1 MNAIEQLKQMDLKSK
16 NKLMLTV
23 YLISTITGLIS
34 MLALDPTSLMS
45 ILNLFQVIFYPIVY
59 FYTKKSEKE
68 YLFPYIIVIGM
79 NVCMLI
85 SSIVAGGNLAGV
97 ISVFF
102 FTIFA
107 AVPFNK
113 KIFGVGIGF
122 GLIILL
128 YNSFFPVEAYEFLK
142 EVFAACILIYVLS
155 IVLLSVLIH
164 LNNKQFKKLQEYLY
178 QAELNSKSKEEQKG
192 KLERELVTI
201 AESLSKVNE
210 KIQYSVSSQDE
221 MKIAINEVS
230 AGSQIQ
236 SEQILGIANNAHNNL
251 IVLNEM
257 NKSTRELIEESVQS
271 SIAAEEGQSKAKQ
284 LKKEMDNLQIIIGE
298 LNDNFVILTQKIEET
313 NQFANQIQKI
323 TEQTNLLAL
332 NASIEAA
339 RAGEAGKGF
348 SVVAEEI
355 RNLADTTKEITIKIT
370 ENLVEVNKT
379 NGLAQGNMQTSS
391 MSLNQSVEASKEV
404 DEKFSELNVM
414 LKKVNKK
421 FQEFDALSKEV
432 GSNSESVESST
443 NDFAAIIEEA
453 TASLQQVSASIETI
467 TLDNR
472 LVAEYI
478 QQTAESA
485 ENIKKSFN

>member
-23 YLISTITGLIS
+23 YLISTIIGLIS

-85 SSIVAGGNLAGV
+85 SSIVTGGNLAGV

-113 KIFGVGIGF
+113 KIFGIGIGF
-122 GLIILL
+122 GLIILV
-128 YNSFFPVEAYEFLK
+128 YNSFFPEEAYELLK
-142 EVFAACILIYVLS
+142 GEFAACILIYVLS
-155 IVLLSVLIH
+155 VVLLSVLIH
-164 LNNKQFKKLQEYLY
+164 LNNKQYKKLQEYLY

-236 SEQILGIANNAHNNL
+236 SEQISGIANNAHNNL

-284 LKKEMDNLQIIIGE
+284 LKNEMDNLQIIIGE
-298 LNDNFVILTQKIEET
+298 LNENFVILTRKIEET

-379 NGLAQGNMQTSS
+379 NELAQGNMQTSS
-391 MSLNQSVEASKEV
+391 MNLNQSVEASKEV
-404 DEKFSELNVM
+404 DEKFSELNIM

-432 GSNSESVESST
+432 GRNSESVESST

-467 TLDNR
+467 TSDNR
-472 LVAEYI
+472 LIAEYI